1 MKNLKVGVIGAG
13 GIAQIGHIS
22 NYQKIEGVEVI
33 ALSDVNEIKLKE
45 VAKKFNIP
53 KIFTDYKDLLK
64 LKEIEAVSICT
75 PNFLHT
81 EQAIA
86 SLKAGKHVL
95 CEKPLALN
103 AGEAEKIVREAKRA
117 GKKFMVGF
125 CHRFDATSKI
135 LRRFIDRGE
144 LGEIYYVKA
153 SYLRRRGI
161 PGLGGWF
168 TTKKLS
174 GGGPLIDVGVH
185 ILDLTLWLMGSP
197 KPKLVLGSTYN
208 KFKDQA
214 TDGGW
219 PPFSTRTGDKFT
231 GTFNVEDLATAMV
244 KFENKSTL
252 FLEASWAGNSETGT
266 SISLFGTRGGAY
278 LNLPGGGGEELSAK
292 FIIYKEVGGD
302 LIDIHPQI
310 PSQNSYYDE
319 IFHFIKCIREDKE
332 PLTKPEEMLNV
343 VKIIEAIYH
352 SADKGE
358 AVEIG

>member
-1 MKNLKVGVIGAG
+1 MKSLKVGVIGVG
-13 GIAQIGHIS
+13 GIAQVAHIP

-45 VAKKFNIP
+45 VAKKFSIS
-53 KIFTDYKDLLK
+53 KTFTDYKELLK

-75 PNFLHT
+75 PNFLHK
-81 EQAIA
+81 EQAVA
-86 SLKAGKHVL
+86 SFKAGKHLL

-103 AGEAEKIVREAKRA
+103 ATEVEEILREAKKS
-117 GKKFMVGF
+117 KKKLMVAF

-135 LRRFIDRGE
+135 LRRFIDRQE

-168 TTKKLS
+168 TTKKYA

-197 KPKLVLGSTYN
+197 KPVLALGSTYN

-219 PPFSTRTGDKFT
+219 PPLFTRTADKFT
-231 GTFNVEDLATAMV
+231 GTFDVEDLATAMV
-244 KFENKSTL
+244 KFENDSTL

-266 SISLFGTRGGAY
+266 SISLFGTKGGAY
-278 LNLPGGGGEELSAK
+278 LNLPGGGGEELSVK

-302 LIDIHPQI
+302 LIDIYPQI
-310 PSQNSYYDE
+310 PSQDSYYDE
-319 IFHFIKCIREDKE
+319 ISHFIECIREDKE

-343 VKIIEAIYH
+343 VKIIEAIYR
-352 SADKGE
+352 SAEKGE
-358 AVEIG
+358 AVEIR